1 MKIVSAASKAILKSD
16 YREFMTGYS
25 ILLWASALKI
35 LSCLKMG
42 LKVFNDIKKNKMNKF
57 LGTGV
62 ALITPFKTDL
72 SIDHNA
78 LAAIVDF
85 NIDNGI
91 EYLVICG
98 TTAESV
104 TLTKQE
110 KKDVI
115 TTIKNANKG
124 RLPLVLGIGGNYTA
138 EIIAEIESTDLTDID
153 AILSVSPFYTKPT
166 QEGIYQHFKAISEV
180 SPKPILLYNVP
191 GRTSSNMLPDTT
203 LRLARDFTNIIGIK
217 EAGNNVGQYLQLLKN
232 KPDDFLIISGD
243 DDLALS
249 VVLAGGAGVISVLG
263 QAFPKEFSN
272 MIRLG
277 MKGNAKDA
285 YKLHFKLMDVT
296 AQIFEENN
304 PAGIKAVFEVLN
316 LSQDTVR
323 LPLVVASNPLKEK
336 IRKSVS
342 LLN

>member
-1 MKIVSAASKAILKSD
+1 
-16 YREFMTGYS
+16 MT
-25 ILLWASALKI
+25 
-35 LSCLKMG
+35 
-42 LKVFNDIKKNKMNKF
+42 KF

-78 LAAIVDF
+78 LATIVNY

-115 TTIKNANKG
+115 STIKKANAG
-124 RLPLVLGIGGNYTA
+124 RLPLVLGIGGNNTA
-138 EIIAEIESTDLTDID
+138 EIIEEIESTDLTEMD
-153 AILSVSPFYTKPT
+153 AILSVSPYYTKPT
-166 QEGIYQHFKAISEV
+166 QEGIYQHFKAISKV
-180 SPKPILLYNVP
+180 CPKPIILYNVP
-191 GRTSSNMLPDTT
+191 GRTSSNMLPATT
-203 LRLARDFTNIIGIK
+203 LRLAKDFANIIGVK
-217 EAGNNVGQYLQLLKN
+217 EAGNNFGQYLQLLKD
-232 KPDDFLIISGD
+232 KPDGFSIISGD
-243 DDLALS
+243 DDLALGI
-249 VVLAGGAGVISVLG
+249 VLAGGTGVISVLA
-263 QAFPKEFSN
+263 QAFPKQFSN

-277 MKGNAKDA
+277 LEGHVKEA
-285 YKLHFKLMDVT
+285 YKLHFSLMDIT

-304 PAGIKAVFEVLN
+304 PAGIKAVFEALN
-316 LSQDTVR
+316 LAQDTVR

-336 IRKSVS
+336 IKKSVS
-342 LLN
+342 LLK